1 VAGGCLDWMISEV
14 FSNAGD
20 STVVFY
26 SMLVL
31 YSRSGRGERRSY
43 GRTYCAA
50 CLGVA
55 RSSRGVPRRAR
66 GRAPRT
72 CWARPGWGP
81 PPGLPE
87 LGGAPGAA
95 STATEEGGERAAGEA
110 KGYVDGHNLSA
121 AAARARR
128 CHGAPPPPLP
138 PSDGHLR
145 RRATPAAPPLPPAGP
160 GPVLTARCRRLTPP
174 SRAAS
179 ARRALRRDRR
189 GEAASEP
196 RRRPPRALS
205 SLPPRLPR
213 PGPAPP
219 PRTSSAAGRA
229 QAAAG
234 AARPLRQA
242 APRAAARGGNCACAA
257 DGGGSREHCAC
268 AADGSA
274 TGEHCAC
281 AMVSRGRA
289 PPVVELRLCALRAR
303 VRDGLRSERRWC
315 SKGEAELC

>member
-1 VAGGCLDWMISEV
+1 MISEV

-138 PSDGHLR
+138 PSDGHRR

-213 PGPAPP
+213 PGPAAPHQLRRG
-219 PRTSSAAGRA
+219 PRS
-229 QAAAG
+229 
-234 AARPLRQA
+234 
-242 APRAAARGGNCACAA
+242 GG
-257 DGGGSREHCAC
+257 GGGS
-268 AADGSA
+268 AAAPSGGAAGSRA
-274 TGEHCAC
+274 
-281 AMVSRGRA
+281 GR
-289 PPVVELRLCALRAR
+289 ELRLRGGWRREPRALRLRGGWKRDRRALR
-303 VRDGLRSERRWC
+303 LRDGLTRARAS
-315 SKGEAELC
+315 GG

>member
-1 VAGGCLDWMISEV
+1 MAGGCLDWMISEV

-128 CHGAPPPPLP
+128 CHGAPPPSCRL
-138 PSDGHLR
+138 LV
-145 RRATPAAPPLPPAGP
+145 AAAIRLHPPPAP
-160 GPVLTARCRRLTPP
+160 SPP
-174 SRAAS
+174 H
-179 ARRALRRDRR
+179 RD
-189 GEAASEP
+189 
-196 RRRPPRALS
+196 
-205 SLPPRLPR
+205 
-213 PGPAPP
+213 
-219 PRTSSAAGRA
+219 
-229 QAAAG
+229 
-234 AARPLRQA
+234 
-242 APRAAARGGNCACAA
+242 
-257 DGGGSREHCAC
+257 
-268 AADGSA
+268 
-274 TGEHCAC
+274 
-281 AMVSRGRA
+281 
-289 PPVVELRLCALRAR
+289 
-303 VRDGLRSERRWC
+303 
-315 SKGEAELC
+315 